1 VYGRLSQNN
10 AANLWDRMVLLGLRW
25 DLLDLQLEITGRL
38 LATKPEE
45 PDAAVDEFLLRHA
58 DIVQDVLA
66 LERRAA
72 ADTGP
77 SSLAVVTGR
86 LRSLRP
92 APTAA

>member
-1 VYGRLSQNN
+1 
-10 AANLWDRMVLLGLRW
+10 VLLGLRW
-25 DLLDLQLEITGRL
+25 DLLHLQLEITGRL
-38 LATKPEE
+38 LATTPEE
-45 PDAAVDEFLLRHA
+45 PEAAVDEFLLQHA

-72 ADTGP
+72 ADMGS

-86 LRSLRP
+86 LQSLRP